1 MASPSPPVL
10 ERFPPTSGRWL
21 GVATLALLAV
31 VAGFVLADGQI
42 TARLGLLVG
51 LAAVA
56 LVSWVVLVRPTVH
69 AREDHLLLR
78 NLVRDTEVPW
88 HLVEHVRASQT
99 LRVTVGDRVHHGVA
113 VGRSARADVRAQRNR
128 SGQQPSES
136 PHPSPDY
143 LDYVVD
149 RITRLASEQA
159 AASADRPSVTHRW
172 ARVELLL
179 GLVLALAGVALWLS

>member
-1 MASPSPPVL
+1 ML
-10 ERFPPTSGRWL
+10 ERFAPTSGRWL
-21 GVATLALLAV
+21 GVATLALLAA
-31 VAGFVLADGQI
+31 VAGFVLAGGQI
-42 TARLGLLVG
+42 AARLDLLIG
-51 LAAVA
+51 LATVA
-56 LVSWVVLVRPTVH
+56 LVCWVVLVRPTVH

-88 HLVEHVRASQT
+88 HLVEHVRAAQT
-99 LRVTVGDRVHHGVA
+99 LQVTVGHRVHHGVA
-113 VGRSARADVRAQRNR
+113 VGRSARADMRAQRNNSR
-128 SGQQPSES
+128 QQTPAS

-149 RITRLASEQA
+149 RITRLATEQA

-179 GLVLALAGVALWLS
+179 ALVLGVAVVALWLS